1 MKGAGDQEVPAHQ
14 RKEGVPR
21 LMQWPAGVNPGNT
34 LRAIGEYRVQ
44 IPGRLL
50 VQGSLGLS
58 RYGPARCGK
67 AGFGNGSNGSSMVRF
82 HRLPLLARL
91 DPIWFGWARYW
102 RGKAGL
108 GKVFERV
115 GKC

>member
-50 VQGSLGLS
+50 VQCRMGLA
-58 RYGPARCGK
+58 RYGWVWPGK
-67 AGFGNGSNGSSMVRF
+67 AGQ
-82 HRLPLLARL
+82 
-91 DPIWFGWARYW
+91 GWVW
-102 RGKAGL
+102 KW
-108 GKVFERV
+108 
-115 GKC
+115 